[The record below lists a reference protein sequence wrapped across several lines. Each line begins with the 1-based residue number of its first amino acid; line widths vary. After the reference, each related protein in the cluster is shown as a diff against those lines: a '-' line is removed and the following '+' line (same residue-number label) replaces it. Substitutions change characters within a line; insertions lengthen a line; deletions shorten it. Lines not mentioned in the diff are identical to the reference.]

1 MDIQIRTGDIQ
12 FPLED
17 VIRLIR
23 DGSLVATDDKGELSI
38 KFRKDGANKLFYT
51 LTAQVAHSDE
61 AIAMLLKK
69 Q

>member
-1 MDIQIRTGDIQ
+1 MDIQVKMGDEQ

-23 DGSLVATDDKGELSI
+23 DGSLAVTMGQGELSI
-38 KFRKDGANKLFYT
+38 KFRRDGANKLFYT
-51 LTAQVAHSDE
+51 LTGSIVHPDE
-61 AIAMLLKK
+61 VIAMLLKK